1 MDISV
6 VSLKNALERRVHIN
20 KQFMTQQIE
29 FQYFDA
35 IEPHQIDEALKNT
48 GIELKNCSL
57 TKGEIGCF
65 LSHLSL
71 WKKIIDNNLPYMA
84 IFEDDIYLGSE
95 AKSFLKDNSWIPEN
109 VEVIKLEAF
118 SDSVQV
124 ELFSKKNLINDRSL
138 FLLKGRH
145 LGTAGYIISNAGAR
159 NLFNYISDLD
169 VLKPIDDIMFDSY
182 IAKKMVYQMQ
192 PALCVQDFIYNKEV
206 NFVSCLQ
213 SDRSQRHQSEMIAP
227 VKINRISLK
236 IKREIYRFFIQIYNL
251 HYKIFEKK
259 IEFK

>member
-6 VSLKNALERRVHIN
+6 VSLKNALERRAHIN
-20 KQFMTQQIE
+20 KQFMTQKIE

-35 IEPHQIDEALKNT
+35 IEPHQIDETLKNT
-48 GIELKNCSL
+48 GIELKNCAL

-95 AKSFLKDNSWIPEN
+95 AKPFLKDNSWIPEN
-109 VEVIKLEAF
+109 VEIIKLEAF

-145 LGTAGYIISNAGAR
+145 LGTAGYIISNRGAR
-159 NLFNYISDLD
+159 NLFNYISELK
-169 VLKPIDDIMFDSY
+169 VVKPIDDIMFDSY
-182 IAKKMVYQMQ
+182 IAKKMVYQIQ
-192 PALCVQDFIYNKEV
+192 PALCVQDFIYNKEAK
-206 NFVSCLQ
+206 FVSCLQ
-213 SDRSQRHQSEMIAP
+213 SDRSERH
-227 VKINRISLK
+227 
-236 IKREIYRFFIQIYNL
+236 
-251 HYKIFEKK
+251 
-259 IEFK
+259 

>member
-1 MDISV
+1 MDIFV
-6 VSLKNALERRVHIN
+6 VSLKNALERRKHIN

-35 IEPHQIDEALKNT
+35 IEPHQIDGALKNI
-48 GIELKNCSL
+48 GLELKNCSL
-57 TKGEIGCF
+57 TKGEIGCL
-65 LSHLSL
+65 LSHLTL
-71 WKKIIDNNLPYMA
+71 WKKIIDNNLSYMA
-84 IFEDDIYLGSE
+84 IFEDDIYLGSK
-95 AKSFLKDNSWIPEN
+95 AASFLKDNSWIPEN

-124 ELFSKKNLINDRSL
+124 ELFSKKALIDDRAL

-159 NLFNYISDLD
+159 DLFKYINQLD
-169 VLKPIDDIMFDSY
+169 VLKPIDDVMFDSY

-206 NFVSCLQ
+206 KFESCLQ
-213 SDRSQRHQSEMIAP
+213 KDRSQRHMSELVVP
-227 VKINRISLK
+227 VKINKISLK

-251 HYKIFEKK
+251 HYKFFEKK

>member
-1 MDISV
+1 
-6 VSLKNALERRVHIN
+6 
-20 KQFMTQQIE
+20 MTQKIE

-35 IEPHQIDEALKNT
+35 IEPHQIDETLKNT
-48 GIELKNCSL
+48 GIELKNCAL

-95 AKSFLKDNSWIPEN
+95 AKPFLKDNSWIPEN
-109 VEVIKLEAF
+109 VEIIKLEAF

-145 LGTAGYIISNAGAR
+145 LGTAGYIISNRGAR
-159 NLFNYISDLD
+159 NLFNYISELK
-169 VLKPIDDIMFDSY
+169 VVKPIDDIMFDSY
-182 IAKKMVYQMQ
+182 IAKKMVYQIQ
-192 PALCVQDFIYNKEV
+192 PALCVQDFIYNKEAK
-206 NFVSCLQ
+206 FVSCLQ
-213 SDRSQRHQSEMIAP
+213 SDRSERH
-227 VKINRISLK
+227 
-236 IKREIYRFFIQIYNL
+236 
-251 HYKIFEKK
+251 
-259 IEFK
+259 

>member
-6 VSLKNALERRVHIN
+6 VSLKNALERRAHIN
-20 KQFMTQQIE
+20 KQFMTQKIE

-35 IEPHQIDEALKNT
+35 IEPHQIDETLKNT
-48 GIELKNCSL
+48 GIELKNCAL

-95 AKSFLKDNSWIPEN
+95 AKPFLKDNSWIPEN
-109 VEVIKLEAF
+109 VEIIKLEAF

-145 LGTAGYIISNAGAR
+145 LGTAGYIISNRGAR
-159 NLFNYISDLD
+159 NLFNYISELK
-169 VLKPIDDIMFDSY
+169 VVKPIDDIMFDSY
-182 IAKKMVYQMQ
+182 IAKKMVYQIQ
-192 PALCVQDFIYNKEV
+192 PALCVQDFIYNKEAK
-206 NFVSCLQ
+206 FVSCLQ
-213 SDRSQRHQSEMIAP
+213 SGRKSC
-227 VKINRISLK
+227 
-236 IKREIYRFFIQIYNL
+236 
-251 HYKIFEKK
+251 EK
-259 IEFK
+259 